1 VPSPGPLPPGPL
13 YRLLSLGLFF
23 VWLGHALW
31 HAIQQRQPDYL
42 WQRLGISPGI
52 KSKTIWLHA
61 SSVGEVALLKPL
73 AQSLAS
79 QHPVLLTTFTATG
92 YQHARRIMPPQVL
105 VRVLPIDIYPL
116 SRLFAWRH
124 PFTLGLITE
133 TELWPETLYQVQQ
146 QGVRLVQI
154 NARLSPKSVNASS
167 TIKRILKRTLNY
179 FDKHLAR
186 TDQDAKYLTELGAD
200 PARIV
205 VAGNLKYATPQSLG
219 NPDNLIGRRYL
230 LCASTHAGEE
240 RLLAESLLDI
250 DSSLLIVIAPRHP
263 QRAGEIRKSL
273 EQFDPHLRQRSRH
286 ELISDTTRIY
296 LADTLGEMK
305 SLMAHAELVIMG
317 GSFDSTGGHN
327 VLEPAQL
334 GKAII
339 TGPSDF
345 NIAQDIRLLN
355 EHDAIIQLTQSSS
368 LQSTVA
374 RLLKDKQA
382 RHLLG
387 HNALSCMQQQ
397 AHIFEFYREAINAY
411 L

>member
-1 VPSPGPLPPGPL
+1 VASPGPLPPGPL

-52 KSKTIWLHA
+52 KSKTLWLHA

-73 AQSLAS
+73 VQSLAA
-79 QHPVLLTTFTATG
+79 QHPLLLTTFTATG

-124 PFTLGLITE
+124 RFTLGLITE

-146 QGVRLVQI
+146 RGVKLVQI

-167 TIKRILKRTLNY
+167 AIKRILRRTLSY

-186 TDQDAKYLTELGAD
+186 TDQDAQYLTQLGAD

-205 VAGNLKYATPQSLG
+205 VGGNLKYASPPTLDAH
-219 NPDNLIGRRYL
+219 DNLIGRPYL

-240 RLLAESLLDI
+240 RLLAETLLAI
-250 DSSLLIVIAPRHP
+250 DHELLIVIAPRHP
-263 QRAGEIRKSL
+263 QRAGEIRKTL
-273 EQFDPHLRQRSRH
+273 ERLDPQLRQRSRH
-286 ELISDTTRIY
+286 EMISGATRVY

-305 SLMAHAELVIMG
+305 ALMAHAELVIMG

-345 NIAQDIRLLN
+345 NIAPDIRLLD
-355 EHDAIIQLTQSSS
+355 EHDAIIQLAGASG

-374 RLLKDKQA
+374 DLLKDDSA
-382 RHLLG
+382 RQTLG
-387 HNALSCMQQQ
+387 HNALLCMQQQ
-397 AHIFEFYREAINAY
+397 AHVFEFYRQAINAY